1 MPSTW
6 KYLEESFGL
15 NQQMLNDP
23 LIAVKIEREITLKR
37 SPEFSYLSSYAPM
50 SQKSRQQAESNHNH
64 RHRFCTST
72 FSYKSAEALEDQYC
86 DDRCERIQRKLT
98 VLEATDRETRV
109 KFQYELDD
117 EPAIHVLF
125 IGNSNPNKPVGYYK
139 VKKSMIRFRNQC
151 LERNNKEYA
160 WGRSLA
166 STYPVKLN
174 RKRWADTDGDWRR
187 QPAGIKNKYGKRSQ
201 HLDRLAAFYLRTGLW
216 IPIDW
221 SNYKTEGLKII
232 MPSHDFFEKMVDADR
247 EYTDELLKFSK

>member
-23 LIAVKIEREITLKR
+23 LIAVKIQREITLKR
-37 SPEFSYLSSYAPM
+37 PPEFSYLSSYAPM
-50 SQKSRQQAESNHNH
+50 SQKRRQQAESEHNH
-64 RHRFCTST
+64 HFCTST
-72 FSYKSAEALEDQYC
+72 FTYKSAKALEDRYC

-98 VLEATDRETRV
+98 VLEAIDRETRV
-109 KFQYELDD
+109 KFQYEIDN
-117 EPAIHVLF
+117 EPTTHVLF
-125 IGNSNPNKPVGYYK
+125 IGNSNPNKPAGYYN
-139 VKKSMIRFRNQC
+139 VKKSMIRFRNEC
-151 LERNNKEYA
+151 LERNNKDYA

-187 QPAGIKNKYGKRSQ
+187 QPARVKCKYGKRSQ
-201 HLDRLAAFYLRTGLW
+201 HIDRLAAFYLRTGLW

-221 SNYKTEGLKII
+221 SNYKTEGLKIV
-232 MPSHDFFEKMVDADR
+232 MPSQDFFKKMVEADK
-247 EYTDELLKFSK
+247 EYTDELSKFSK